1 MAYIME
7 LEPGETV
14 LLDLDFQVSQQRNAG
29 VTAASSALAREAK
42 KQERLRIGISD
53 RAFYLP
59 ATRLVFS
66 GDPTYFRRVPR
77 EQVAEIRVERLRPFG
92 LWIAAAL
99 MVAAG
104 LAVEIIMMWPLL
116 TQAPGTY
123 TVSGWP
129 LAVFVGGLLL
139 PLAARGRQRL
149 AIQLKK
155 GRFGWNAPLVLD
167 RASKQRIAAT
177 LDDILKACQAGG
189 YHVVDDRAPAD
200 PQAYRTA

>member
-104 LAVEIIMMWPLL
+104 LAVEVIMMWPLL
-116 TQAPGTY
+116 TQAPGTS